1 MGLMDRFRGN
11 SSSNSGGNN
20 TSAPQPAAPNQGGQP
35 GAQSAAPNAAPNNQQ
50 QQNNQQ
56 QNDGQ
61 NTVGTNEPK
70 NPMDAYAK
78 LFDTTNQQAD
88 APAPAFNI
96 DPKILTEVSGKLRF
110 TDGIDKELITKA
122 TSGDY
127 SAMLEVMNTVGQRA
141 YQTAISHGTSLTDKY
156 LSARKEHDFKGIGS
170 TVKKELVNSAL
181 NNTPNYNH
189 PVVKAQ
195 LNMVAEAMRRE
206 NPDASPQE
214 IAEAAQQY
222 IQDLADAIK
231 PEDPVKKAKAKEAEG
246 VDWTSFLTTGDPAQ
260 H

>member
-1 MGLMDRFRGN
+1 MGLMDRFRSN
-11 SSSNSGGNN
+11 SSGN
-20 TSAPQPAAPNQGGQP
+20 TTQQQAAPNQGGQP
-35 GAQSAAPNAAPNNQQ
+35 GAQSAAPNAAPNSNQPPK
-50 QQNNQQ
+50 NNQPPG
-56 QNDGQ
+56 DGQ

-110 TDGIDKELITKA
+110 TDGINQELMTKA

-127 SAMLEVMNTVGQRA
+127 SAMLEIMNMVGQRA

-156 LSARKEHDFKGIGS
+156 LNARKEHDFKGIGS

-222 IQDLADAIK
+222 IQDLAGAIK